1 MIRIEESKKNIKVG
15 EYYVRVND
23 VYVVGDGGDLEIL
36 WRLYAA
42 KGYKRVVFEERL
54 GGKEEVRY
62 HYFSFDTRMYR
73 VYSSIQ
79 GLLEQF
85 GDVYVFDLYEI
96 QPNKKSVKKVIVFL
110 NRKNLV
116 AFAALLLAIVGVW
129 MVFEKKKESE
139 VKAKVVQAPPPPPQ
153 EPEIQMPVYIPCR
166 TNLPSFAKL
175 FDYSDQV
182 LNGRLLKSL
191 EDKTVEMVLEVMEVK
206 PVEERTIR
214 LPAGLDEREFSM
226 QDMGDRVVFSVGGY
240 DNCLMFID
248 LNKALPLVVEDLT
261 MESCR
266 LSLEKS
272 CIGGSHVREDAT

>member
-1 MIRIEESKKNIKVG
+1 MIRIEESRKNIKVG
-15 EYYVRVND
+15 EYYVRVNN

-42 KGYKRVVFEERL
+42 KGCKRVVFAERL
-54 GGKEEVRY
+54 GGREEVKY
-62 HYFSFDTRMYR
+62 HYFSFDKKMYR

-96 QPNKKSVKKVIVFL
+96 PPDKKLVGRVTGFL

-116 AFAALLLAIVGVW
+116 VFAALLLAIVGVW
-129 MVFEKKKESE
+129 VVFEKKKESE
-139 VKAKVVQAPPPPPQ
+139 VKASVVQAPPPPPQ
-153 EPEIQMPVYIPCR
+153 EPEIQMSVYIPCR
-166 TNLPSFAKL
+166 TNLPSFAKF

-191 EDKTVEMVLEVMEVK
+191 EDKTVEMVLELMEVK
-206 PVEERTIR
+206 PVEGKSIK
-214 LPAGLDEREFSM
+214 LPAGLDENWFNM
-226 QDMGDRVVFSVGGY
+226 QDMGDRVVFSLSEY
-240 DNCLMFID
+240 DNCLLFID
-248 LNKALPLVVEDLT
+248 LNKNLPLVVEDLT
-261 MESCR
+261 LQSCR

-272 CIGGSHVREDAT
+272 CIGG